1 MRTQRSILNK
11 GMTKPALH
19 SHITCPITKTATLL
33 SDTWT
38 MLIVRSLLGGAKG
51 FCNLERD
58 LEGISTRTL
67 TLKLQK
73 LEGEHIIK
81 KSKEGCYE
89 LTEKGKGLR
98 IVESAMKRYGE
109 KYL

>member
-1 MRTQRSILNK
+1 MW
-11 GMTKPALH
+11 
-19 SHITCPITKTATLL
+19 KTAVLL

-38 MLIVRSLLGGAKG
+38 MLIVRSLLEEQKR
-51 FCNLERD
+51 FCDLERD

-67 TLKLQK
+67 TLKLKK
-73 LEGEHIIK
+73 LEEEKLLK

-89 LTEKGKGLR
+89 LTEKGKGLKV
-98 IVESAMKRYGE
+98 VEKAMRAYGE

>member
-1 MRTQRSILNK
+1 M
-11 GMTKPALH
+11 KPELSQ
-19 SHITCPITKTATLL
+19 SHITCPITKTAALL

-38 MLIVRSLLGGAKG
+38 MLIVHSLLEDGKG
-51 FCNLERD
+51 FCDLERD

-67 TLKLQK
+67 TLKLKK
-73 LEGEHIIK
+73 LEEEKMIR

-89 LTEKGKGLR
+89 LTEKGKGLKV
-98 IVESAMKRYGE
+98 VERAMRSYGE